1 MTTDQH
7 EQILDALDR
16 LEEAE
21 SRLAGRGLT
30 LAQARHV
37 HGPAAASPCEARW
50 LYLGV
55 GMVLG
60 ALGCWLA
67 VTA

>member
-16 LEEAE
+16 LEEVE
-21 SRLAGRGLT
+21 CRLAGRGMT
-30 LAQARHV
+30 LAQSRHV
-37 HGPAAASPCEARW
+37 HGPAAPSPCEARW